1 MYNSCTIQDSKEIS
15 IHLQRNLYDLSKIW
29 VTKLQMK
36 LKIIIKE
43 KRKRKGTLLLKVEY
57 PRKLIKIETQN
68 IITPMSKSMS
78 WKQAFYIK
86 WKFCLAQKI
95 NNIEKKIKINERF
108 TLNFVVLTIYT
119 TLTRGR

>member
-1 MYNSCTIQDSKEIS
+1 MYNFCTTQDSKEIS

-43 KRKRKGTLLLKVEY
+43 REHCCLRVGH

-68 IITPMSKSMS
+68 MITPMSKSMS
-78 WKQAFYIK
+78 WKLAFYIK
-86 WKFCLAQKI
+86 WKFCLAQKKI
-95 NNIEKKIKINERF
+95 NNIGKKLK
-108 TLNFVVLTIYT
+108 
-119 TLTRGR
+119 